1 MVVLVQQCSV
11 LKLRPATVPLD
22 IMVLLVKINA
32 PVAKMLALRNV
43 GVVTVSSI
51 QYSVFFF
58 VFNFNRCRYIG
69 QVLTSLLLF
78 FSFSTTYLLKQVDG
92 VHVLVHVNVLMD
104 GMDHFVRMQMDV
116 KIQYSHSVQF
126 VVQVCMQ
133 RLLVVPLVLNVH
145 EERMDNPIV

>member
-11 LKLRPATVPLD
+11 LKLPPATVPLD

-43 GVVTVSSI
+43 GVVTV
-51 QYSVFFF
+51 V
-58 VFNFNRCRYIG
+58 
-69 QVLTSLLLF
+69 
-78 FSFSTTYLLKQVDG
+78 G

-116 KIQYSHSVQF
+116 KIQYSHNVQF
-126 VVQVCMQ
+126 VVPVCMQ